1 MAPVAFLCRHVCS
14 LSELIVSVGRGT
26 PFHQNG
32 NLARKTM
39 FLTGFWIVGILSLGQ
54 NLFKNVHFL
63 VPSDVSK
70 TLPKSVTVDVPDRNA
85 FLHRFDVDLR

>member
-1 MAPVAFLCRHVCS
+1 MCRGYPWGVAHETPNL
-14 LSELIVSVGRGT
+14 GRGT

-63 VPSDVSK
+63 VPSDVNK
-70 TLPKSVTVDVPDRNA
+70 MMQKSMTVDGTDRHA
-85 FLHRFDVDLR
+85 FLHQIDVDLR

>member
-1 MAPVAFLCRHVCS
+1 MQ
-14 LSELIVSVGRGT
+14 IVGRGT

-63 VPSDVSK
+63 VPSDVNK
-70 TLPKSVTVDVPDRNA
+70 TLQKSMTVDVPDRHA
-85 FLHRFDVDLR
+85 FLHRFGVDLRWRSS

>member
-1 MAPVAFLCRHVCS
+1 MFLIFTFHVGFHKKQHFF
-14 LSELIVSVGRGT
+14 IGRGT

-63 VPSDVSK
+63 VPSDVNK
-70 TLPKSVTVDVPDRNA
+70 TMQISVTLDVPDRNA